1 MYTCI
6 ILLILIIC
14 LMNNFIFTI
23 IFSPFIYY
31 YSNNR
36 KYKLLQK
43 SYKKDKKGDN
53 ININNKKQSNIIK
66 IYFSGFYRYYIYRV
80 SNIPSHHIRNFIY
93 KHILL
98 LNMNKNVIIYSGAEI
113 RAPYKI
119 RIGNGTIIGDNVILD
134 GRNGIDIGD
143 NVNFSSN
150 VSIWTEQHDHRDS
163 LFRCETQKK
172 EKVIIGNRTWIGPNT
187 IILHSVKIGE
197 GAVIAGGSV
206 VTKDVE
212 PFAIVAG
219 IPAKKIGNRNNNLV
233 YEFDGSYLPFK

>member
-1 MYTCI
+1 MYVFI
-6 ILLILIIC
+6 IFAIIS
-14 LMNNFIFTI
+14 LMNNLIFTI
-23 IFSPFIYY
+23 IFIPFIYY
-31 YSNNR
+31 YSS
-36 KYKLLQK
+36 KKKLHLHQK
-43 SYKKDKKGDN
+43 TVSINKN
-53 ININNKKQSNIIK
+53 IENIKNVNHKNLSNLIK